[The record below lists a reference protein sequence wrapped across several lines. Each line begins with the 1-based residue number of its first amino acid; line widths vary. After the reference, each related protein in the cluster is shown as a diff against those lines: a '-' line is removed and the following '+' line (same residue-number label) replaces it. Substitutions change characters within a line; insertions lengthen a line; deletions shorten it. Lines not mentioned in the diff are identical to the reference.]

1 MAELDLSSGSE
12 IPSADISDLLG
23 KEERKI
29 LTTGNSEID
38 KKIAD
43 GLPLGSLTLIEGEN
57 DTGKSVFTQQIIW
70 GSMNN
75 NLRVDLFSTELTTKS
90 FLIQMESMSL
100 DIADFFAWG
109 YIRLF
114 HCHLVE
120 FKWTPD
126 AMNDILE
133 RIVSH
138 VKYSNADVAI
148 IDSLTMFTEYTT
160 NESVLSFLTQAK
172 NICDQGKTIL
182 ITMHSYAFSD
192 DVLTRVRSICDAH
205 LLLRRKLMGD
215 KYVMVLEVVKVRGA
229 RKTTG
234 NLVSF
239 EVHPGYGM
247 KIIPI
252 SLAKV

>member
-1 MAELDLSSGSE
+1 MAELDLSGGE
-12 IPSADISDLLG
+12 DARGDIADLLG

-29 LTTGNSEID
+29 LTTGNAEID

-57 DTGKSVFTQQIIW
+57 DTGKSVLTQQFMW
-70 GSMNN
+70 GSMHN

-90 FLIQMESMSL
+90 FLTQMESMSL
-100 DIADFFAWG
+100 DISDFFAWG

-133 RIVSH
+133 RIITH
-138 VKYSNADVAI
+138 VKFSNTDVAI
-148 IDSLTMFTEYTT
+148 IDSLTIFTEYTT
-160 NESVLSFLTQAK
+160 TESVLTFLTQAK

-182 ITMHSYAFSD
+182 ITMHTYAFTD
-192 DVLTRVRSICDAH
+192 EVLTRVRSICDAH
-205 LLLRRKLMGD
+205 LLLMRKLMGD

-247 KIIPI
+247 KIIPV
-252 SLAKV
+252 SVAKV